1 MSTRPKG
8 KSAKPAAPAKAKAA
22 KKPALAR
29 PKPAKT
35 SKPKT
40 SKATPPEAT
49 LDDRIEKVILG
60 DTVLS
65 IRMPLDLQ
73 DADYQAKSTADAKP
87 LWGFLWPSATAMG
100 RLIMQGEDLSGKR
113 IIDLG
118 CGLGVVGIAAALR
131 GATVVSADIRP
142 EAIRL
147 VTHNAAR
154 NGASLTARVVDFHE
168 PPEDLG
174 LFDAILGADI
184 LYDDGM
190 LRGVLRFIRRHLAPG
205 GLAILADPM
214 RVLPGGVA
222 GAARLSGLEVSSTV
236 LRPGTVVSGGITLY
250 ELWRRRPA

>member
-8 KSAKPAAPAKAKAA
+8 KTAKPAARPSKPPAKP
-22 KKPALAR
+22 KKSTTQTPAPR
-29 PKPAKT
+29 EQEPV
-35 SKPKT
+35 
-40 SKATPPEAT
+40 
-49 LDDRIEKVILG
+49 DDRIERVILG
-60 DTVLS
+60 ETVLS
-65 IRMPLDLQ
+65 IRMPVDLQ

-147 VTHNAAR
+147 VTQNAAR
-154 NGASLTARVVDFHE
+154 NGAQLTARVVDFHE

-174 LFDAILGADI
+174 LFDGILGADI

-190 LRGVLRFIRRHLAPG
+190 LRGVLRFIRRHLAPD

-250 ELWRRRPA
+250 ELWRRRLS